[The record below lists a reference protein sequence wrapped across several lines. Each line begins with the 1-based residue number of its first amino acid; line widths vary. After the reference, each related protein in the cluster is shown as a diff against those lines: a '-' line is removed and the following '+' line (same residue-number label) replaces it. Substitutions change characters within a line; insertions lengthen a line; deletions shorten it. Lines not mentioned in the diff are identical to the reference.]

1 LGNHNVTGSAQGG
14 AVVVGG
20 GISAHLVADDGTVW
34 DYGGGG
40 TGLGGGGFTCDSL
53 TGWLDTDP
61 VAVGGVTTFSIT
73 VTALGVQGQ
82 GQVTID
88 FGVGGDVGHVS
99 GTVASGAIA
108 YSGAGVGGFTSG

>member
-1 LGNHNVTGSAQGG
+1 MSNHNVTGTAQGG

-20 GISAHLVADDGTVW
+20 GISAHLVADDNTVW

-40 TGLGGGGFTCDSL
+40 TGLGAGGFTCDGL

-61 VAVGGVTTFSIT
+61 AAVGGMTTFAIT

-82 GQVTID
+82 AEVTID
-88 FGVGGDVGHVS
+88 FGIGGKVGHVS
-99 GTVASGAIA
+99 GATASGAIA
-108 YSGAGVGGFTSG
+108 YSGAGVGEFTSG